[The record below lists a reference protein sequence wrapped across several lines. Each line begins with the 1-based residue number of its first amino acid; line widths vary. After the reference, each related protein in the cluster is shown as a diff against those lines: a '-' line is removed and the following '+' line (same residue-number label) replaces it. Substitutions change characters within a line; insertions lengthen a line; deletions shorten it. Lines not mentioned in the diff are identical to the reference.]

1 MRLTDKA
8 RTFRQ
13 GLVFR
18 AYKERAMQTKTGGCS
33 TCIALVLAATTAIM
47 SLPGQ
52 ADDTC
57 QNLRLLCSIVA
68 PAADDVAG
76 AISDH
81 PQNLLPP

>member
-13 GLVFR
+13 DLVSR
-18 AYKERAMQTKTGGCS
+18 GDKEPAMQTKTGAYS

-47 SLPGQ
+47 SVPGQ

-57 QNLRLLCSIVA
+57 QNLRLLCLIVA
-68 PAADDVAG
+68 PAADDVAR